1 MIYSYSLSDRV
12 SLDMPLEAKG
22 KVLSYAYCTLESLKE
37 QTVIASFGFAGK
49 LEIICNGVSVFK
61 RQGSETMITDEY
73 QCKLNLK
80 AGKNKILLKLGR
92 ATNNWDFSFRI
103 ANVKVSSR
111 KNKYQ
116 ID

>member
-1 MIYSYSLSDRV
+1 MKYSSSLSDRV
-12 SLDMPLEAKG
+12 SLDTPLDAKG
-22 KVLSYAYCTLESLKE
+22 KALSYAYCTLESLKE
-37 QTVIASFGFAGK
+37 QTVTASFGFTGK
-49 LEIICNGVSVFK
+49 LEIVCNGVSVFK

-80 AGKNKILLKLGR
+80 AGRNRILLKLER
-92 ATNNWDFSFRI
+92 ANNNWDFSFRI
-103 ANVKVSSR
+103 VDAKISSR